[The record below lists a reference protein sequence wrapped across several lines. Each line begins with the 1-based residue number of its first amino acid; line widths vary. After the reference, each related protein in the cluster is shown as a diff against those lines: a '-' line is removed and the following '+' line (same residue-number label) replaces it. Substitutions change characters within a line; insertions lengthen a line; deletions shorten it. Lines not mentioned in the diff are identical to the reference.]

1 MAQMRYRRDT
11 GGFLKTTREDM
22 DNEFDYKG
30 HHYKVVQIERSTDHI
45 IIRDGRKT
53 RRVKE
58 EIAQKAIEY
67 VERLFE

>member
-1 MAQMRYRRDT
+1 MIT
-11 GGFLKTTREDM
+11 
-22 DNEFDYKG
+22 EFYQNG
-30 HHYKVVQIERSTDHI
+30 HHFKVIGIENNPDEFI
-45 IIRDGRKT
+45 IIRDGRNT